1 MPRIPRIKAAM
12 TPFPHSVAEQESL
25 EDARR
30 LMAEHRIH
38 HLPVVDDQRLVG
50 VLTTR
55 DLDHAEATAVL
66 AGEGERRRIGEIYCS
81 PAYAVEL
88 EEPLDNVLVHMAS
101 ERIGSAVVLRQGKVV
116 GIFTTTDACRLFAE
130 YLRRGFPESGDDAA

>member
-12 TPFPHSVAEQESL
+12 TPFPHSVGEQESL
-25 EDARR
+25 DDARR

-38 HLPVVDDQRLVG
+38 HLPVLDGQRLVG

-55 DLDHAEATAVL
+55 DLEHAEASAAL
-66 AGEGERRRIGEIYCS
+66 AGHAGRRRIGEVYCS
-81 PAYAVEL
+81 PPYAVEL
-88 EEPLDNVLVHMAS
+88 EEPLDNVLVHMAN

-130 YLRRGFPESGDDAA
+130 FLRRGLPESGDDAA